1 MEKFELKLKNIANE
15 YNIDLNTID
24 SKTLARLKEIYAYVH
39 QEQASLDE
47 FLSKSIHS
55 KGFTITDITE
65 NLSCT
70 RQTIYNNPI
79 LKLFIDSCSED
90 YLSAFKLYLQKK
102 NEYVAEL
109 LQENRNL
116 KNRDVDYLEVLAEN
130 KELKDTIKSLRKD
143 LADLRRRFIN

>member
-1 MEKFELKLKNIANE
+1 M
-15 YNIDLNTID
+15 
-24 SKTLARLKEIYAYVH
+24 H
-39 QEQASLDE
+39 QEQALLDQ

-90 YLSAFKLYLQKK
+90 YLSVFKFYLQKK

-116 KNRDVDYLEVLAEN
+116 KNRDVDYLEAHAEN
-130 KELKDTIKSLRKD
+130 KELKDTIKSLQKAKPQILYSKKRV
-143 LADLRRRFIN
+143 LIRTATMNFGG